1 MQQPIQITFRDM
13 GHSDAA
19 ERYVRDHAAKLEQ
32 FDGRIVACKVAL
44 EVPHKRRSG
53 GPPRV
58 RIDLTL
64 PHDEIV
70 VDYTPAPERATED
83 LYAAIDQAF
92 DRAVR
97 QIEDHAQRK
106 RRDVKHHESP
116 YREGVVTKLW
126 TYDGYGFIETPDGD
140 GAHVADVA
148 LRFKQP
154 DGDEVYFHQNSV
166 RQGHFHRLERGAR
179 VRFVEEMGEKGPQAS
194 TVVVKE

>member
-19 ERYVRDHAAKLEQ
+19 EAYVREHADKLEQ

-64 PHDEIV
+64 PSDEIV
-70 VDYTPAPERATED
+70 VDYSPPPESSEED

-92 DRAVR
+92 DRAIR
-97 QIEDHAQRK
+97 QIEDHARRK
-106 RRDVKHHESP
+106 RWDVKRHESD
-116 YREGVVTKLW
+116 YREGTVAKLW
-126 TYDGYGFIETPDGD
+126 TYDGYGFITTTLGE
-140 GAHVADVA
+140 
-148 LRFKQP
+148 
-154 DGDEVYFHQNSV
+154 EIYFHRNSV
-166 RQGHFHRLERGAR
+166 LHGRFDRLRRGAR
-179 VRFVEEMGEKGPQAS
+179 VRFIEEMGEKGPQAS
-194 TVVVKE
+194 TVVVKD

>member
-19 ERYVRDHAAKLEQ
+19 EQYVRDHAAKLEQ
-32 FDGRIVACKVAL
+32 FDGSIVSCKIAL
-44 EVPHKRRSG
+44 EVPHKRRNG

-70 VDYTPAPERATED
+70 VDYYPPPENAEED

-92 DRAVR
+92 DRAIR

-106 RRDVKHHESP
+106 RWDVKHHESP
-116 YREGVVTKLW
+116 YREGHVAKLW
-126 TYDGYGFIETPDGD
+126 TYDGYGFIETG
-140 GAHVADVA
+140 
-148 LRFKQP
+148 
-154 DGDEVYFHQNSV
+154 DGDEIYFHQNSV
-166 RQGHFHRLERGAR
+166 LNGHFNRVEVGSK
-179 VRFVEEMGEKGPQAS
+179 VRFIEEMGDKGPQAS
-194 TVVVKE
+194 TVVLKD